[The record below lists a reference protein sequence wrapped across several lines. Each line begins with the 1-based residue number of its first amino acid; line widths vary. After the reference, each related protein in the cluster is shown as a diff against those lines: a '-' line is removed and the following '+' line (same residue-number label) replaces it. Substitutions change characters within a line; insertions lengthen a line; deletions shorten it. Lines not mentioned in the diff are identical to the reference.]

1 MVTKSNRIQFYIN
14 KELKE
19 VIKQNFNTEDTKE
32 IQNLILKF
40 LENGDVDTLTLKD
53 QYLLERILKLREQRP
68 EQLRKLKL
76 QNDIL
81 EAKRKFLYNFKTELS
96 DEGTK
101 TLTKSKNQQYGF
113 ATSQSYDENIQLKK
127 NFFIDKHSDGSYVGV
142 CKVCTNF
149 VTAVCST
156 SREAEGDIELHLESV
171 HSTGLYQR

>member
-1 MVTKSNRIQFYIN
+1 MRKGQFTINYNRKQRDI
-14 KELKE
+14 LKKNFGTDDE
-19 VIKQNFNTEDTKE
+19 TEIKQIVLE
-32 IQNLILKF
+32 F
-40 LENGDVDTLTLKD
+40 LQNGDNATLTLKD

-127 NFFIDKHSDGSYVGV
+127 NFFIDKHSDGTYVGI